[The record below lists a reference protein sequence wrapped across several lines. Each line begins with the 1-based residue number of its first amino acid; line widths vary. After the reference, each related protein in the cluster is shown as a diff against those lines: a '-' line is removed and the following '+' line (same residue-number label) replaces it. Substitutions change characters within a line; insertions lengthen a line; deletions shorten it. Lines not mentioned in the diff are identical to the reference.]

1 MNKYKNSIYYQYV
14 AFFKNEEIKLIN
26 WDNKEQI

>member
-1 MNKYKNSIYYQYV
+1 MNKYKNSIYYQHV
-14 AFFKNEEIKLIN
+14 ALFKNEEIKLIN